1 MPNSRVHLLAGG
13 VVFAGLHCIIKQTS
27 LMAGFSWPL
36 HCFLL
41 GITLLGSIFPDI
53 DVASNMQKTFYKS
66 MIFILPASF
75 FINRRGFFVLL
86 FLCGLFQVL
95 RHRGITHNP
104 LFLLVVP
111 LAIGGLVT
119 LQQPCHTKEIMTAC
133 IFLSAGAL
141 SHVGLDRF
149 KTYLLYRKR

>member
-13 VVFAGLHCIIKQTS
+13 VVFAGLHCIMKQTG

-36 HCFLL
+36 QGFLL

-75 FINRRGFFVLL
+75 FINRRAFFVLL

-104 LFLLVVP
+104 LFLLLTPFV
-111 LAIGGLVT
+111 IGGLVA
-119 LQQPCHTKEIMTAC
+119 LQQPNHARELLTAC

-141 SHVGLDRF
+141 SHVALDRF

>member
-13 VVFAGLHCIIKQTS
+13 AVYAGLYSIMKHIGHMDS
-27 LMAGFSWPL
+27 FSWPIQG
-36 HCFLL
+36 FLCGL
-41 GITLLGSIFPDI
+41 TLLGSIFPDI

-66 MIFILPASF
+66 MVFILPLSF
-75 FINRRGFFVLL
+75 FLNRRCFFVLL

-104 LFLLVVP
+104 LFLIVAPFSL
-111 LAIGGLVT
+111 GLGIA
-119 LQQPCHTKEIMTAC
+119 LQQPHHLSVLLTSC

-141 SHVGLDRF
+141 SHVALDRF

>member
-13 VVFAGLHCIIKQTS
+13 IVFAGLYCIMKQTS
-27 LMAGFSWPL
+27 LMTGFGLPQ
-36 HCFLL
+36 HTFLL
-41 GITLLGSIFPDI
+41 GVTLLGSIFPDI

-66 MIFILPASF
+66 MIFILPISF
-75 FINRRGFFVLL
+75 IINRRAFFVLL

-104 LFLLVVP
+104 VFLIVTP
-111 LAIGGLVT
+111 LAIAGLVAH
-119 LQQPCHTKEIMTAC
+119 QQPGHMNELLTSC
-133 IFLSAGAL
+133 IFLSTGAL